1 MASHLLCS
9 ASFRIWIQM
18 RRFVCNQAL
27 HTTRLHRTVRRR
39 LETWEDAGDRAEL
52 CERTKTGTLYGRSK
66 TARWKRAGPEEA
78 RAALRVGREVTCDEY
93 ASYRGGS
100 KEFSLSS
107 LSMNDRQGGPSLL
120 DV

>member
-1 MASHLLCS
+1 MS
-9 ASFRIWIQM
+9 A
-18 RRFVCNQAL
+18 
-27 HTTRLHRTVRRR
+27 
-39 LETWEDAGDRAEL
+39 DAGDRAEP
-52 CERTKTGTLYGRSK
+52 CEQIKTGTSSGRWK

-120 DV
+120 DF